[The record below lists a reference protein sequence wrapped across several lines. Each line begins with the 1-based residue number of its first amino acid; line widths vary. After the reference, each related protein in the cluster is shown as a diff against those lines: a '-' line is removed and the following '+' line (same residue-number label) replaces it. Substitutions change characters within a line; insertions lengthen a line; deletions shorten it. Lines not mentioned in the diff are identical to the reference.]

1 MQSFG
6 QVIKFGVCAT
16 GQSYTITKLKI
27 KGNSNMKK
35 MAQARDSI
43 NKIAYPVSVV
53 MPGSHESPEAL
64 RHVLMNSR
72 NFTPG
77 SHESPKFYARLS

>member
-1 MQSFG
+1 
-6 QVIKFGVCAT
+6 
-16 GQSYTITKLKI
+16 
-27 KGNSNMKK
+27 MKK

-53 MPGSHESPEAL
+53 MHSRIYPPGSHESPVAL
-64 RHVLMNSR
+64 RHVRVLMNSR
-72 NFTPG
+72 SFTPG